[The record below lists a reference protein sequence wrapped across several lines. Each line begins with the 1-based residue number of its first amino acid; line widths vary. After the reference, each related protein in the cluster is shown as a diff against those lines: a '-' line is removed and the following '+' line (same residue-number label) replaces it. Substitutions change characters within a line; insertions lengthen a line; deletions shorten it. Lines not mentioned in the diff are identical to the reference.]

1 MNESVFDPFD
11 CGVAEFETFKTERNS
26 VTGRAYKEAFT
37 PDEDRMWDVLCF
49 LASCKQN
56 RTLRLNL

>member
-49 LASCKQN
+49 LAS
-56 RTLRLNL
+56 